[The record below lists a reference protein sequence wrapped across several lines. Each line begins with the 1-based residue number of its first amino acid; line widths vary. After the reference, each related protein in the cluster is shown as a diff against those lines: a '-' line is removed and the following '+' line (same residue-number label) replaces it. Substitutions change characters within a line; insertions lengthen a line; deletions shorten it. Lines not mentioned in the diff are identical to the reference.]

1 MKDFNR
7 QKVIL
12 FLIAAALGFLFKTLN
27 VPIPYMLGGIVVTF
41 VAKTFVDPKTN
52 WPAAWRNFMLS
63 VGGCEIGRDCSFETL
78 VNLSNQVFGV
88 LSATGSIVVV
98 SLIASWLT
106 YRMSSVN
113 LISCFMGCAPGG
125 MTLMTLMAE
134 EDSRSD
140 MNFVVVAQT
149 LRFTCVVVSVPFLA
163 MNMLDENATAV
174 AIQHGDELP
183 WLMLVPLVFL
193 GRFVGKKFHLP
204 TKQLLGPILVAAVFS
219 TAVQPFEAAPKL
231 LMAVVQLNIG
241 LYIGTKLEKERLLK
255 LRSTLPNLFFGNAA
269 MIATSVAMAVFLS
282 QTYGFS
288 LITAF
293 LAMAP
298 GGIAEMC
305 LAGLSMGADVPQ
317 ILTYQ
322 LFRLL
327 FLNFTLP
334 FAINWYFKKPD
345 EPQTTN

>member
-1 MKDFNR
+1 
-7 QKVIL
+7 
-12 FLIAAALGFLFKTLN
+12 
-27 VPIPYMLGGIVVTF
+27 MLGGIVVTF
-41 VAKTFVDPKTN
+41 VSKTFIDPKTN
-52 WPAAWRNFMLS
+52 WSTAWRNLMLS

-78 VNLSNQVFGV
+78 INLSHQVFGV
-88 LSATGSIVVV
+88 LSATGSIVIV
-98 SLIASWLT
+98 SLIASFMT
-106 YRMSSVN
+106 FRMTEVN
-113 LISCFMGCAPGG
+113 LINCLMGCAPSG
-125 MTLMTLMAE
+125 MSLMTLMAE
-134 EDSRSD
+134 EDSRAD

-149 LRFTCVVVSVPFLA
+149 LRFTCVIISVLFLA
-163 MNMLDENATAV
+163 MHMLDETATAV
-174 AIQHGDELP
+174 ALEQVDGLHWIVLVQLV
-183 WLMLVPLVFL
+183 WLGSFL
-193 GRFVGKKFHLP
+193 GKKFHLP
-204 TKQLLGPILVAAVFS
+204 TKQLLGPILVAAIFS
-219 TAVQPFEAAPKL
+219 TFIQPFESAPKL

-241 LYIGTKLEKERLLK
+241 LYIGTKLEKNRLLA
-255 LRSTLPNLFFGNAA
+255 LRSTLPNLLFCNAA
-269 MIATSVAMAVFLS
+269 MIATSVGMAIFLS

-334 FAINWYFKKPD
+334 FAINWYFKENEKR
-345 EPQTTN
+345 

>member
-1 MKDFNR
+1 MKDFTR

-12 FLIAAALGFLFKTLN
+12 FTAAAALGFLLKTLN

-41 VAKTFVDPKTN
+41 VSKTFVDPKTT
-52 WPAAWRNFMLS
+52 WPAAWRNLMLS
-63 VGGCEIGRDCSFETL
+63 VGGCEIGRDCSFDTL
-78 VNLSNQVFGV
+78 VNLSHQVFGV
-88 LSATGSIVVV
+88 LSATGSIVIV
-98 SLIASWLT
+98 SFLSSLLT
-106 YRMSSVN
+106 YRFCNVN

-125 MTLMTLMAE
+125 MSLMTLMAE

-163 MNMLDENATAV
+163 MHMLDENATAV
-174 AIQHGDELP
+174 ALEQVDGLH
-183 WLMLVPLVFL
+183 WLVLVPLVWL
-193 GRFVGKKFHLP
+193 GRFLGKKFHLP
-204 TKQLLGPILVAAVFS
+204 TKQLLGPILVAAIFS
-219 TAVQPFEAAPKL
+219 TFVHPFESAPKL

-241 LYIGTKLEKERLLK
+241 LYIGTKLEKDRLLK

-269 MIATSVAMAVFLS
+269 MIATSVGMAIFLS

-334 FAINWYFKKPD
+334 FAINRYFKQSA
-345 EPQTTN
+345 EES